1 MALNIEEK
9 EKDRFYF
16 DVKDAIIKIN
26 LSMLILLIFI
36 VTSTINFFIAFIL
49 VMFLGGLVI
58 NLFGKNSYKI
68 ITELLR
74 KIKEDN

>member
-1 MALNIEEK
+1 MTLKIE

-49 VMFLGGLVI
+49 VLFLGGLII
-58 NLFGKNSYKI
+58 NLLGKNSYKI
-68 ITELLR
+68 INELLR
-74 KIKEDN
+74 KIK